1 METKNNTEKVSI
13 ESGWKLLADI
23 CHKADKNELL
33 RRALKKV
40 ANMNKKDLMVFLG
53 EKQKQFGRLLRIVSD
68 ISLEATGSFKISS
81 FLKIK
86 KQSGIFAYV
95 DGDIFNWFD
104 DEVKNSPAKEL
115 ASYEF
120 TENITEENIVGD
132 AKTGGIYEEVDF
144 AHIKQICERHIVKG
158 EKLLKENGFA
168 NLFWIRNKKGALCD
182 VNVRLCDGGWYVS
195 VRGFDPSLGWDAGY
209 QSFFRN

>member
-68 ISLEATGSFKISS
+68 ISLEANSSTIVNLSTTFSFD
-81 FLKIK
+81 
-86 KQSGIFAYV
+86 YV
-95 DGDIFNWFD
+95 NDG
-104 DEVKNSPAKEL
+104 
-115 ASYEF
+115 F
-120 TENITEENIVGD
+120 T
-132 AKTGGIYEEVDF
+132 Y
-144 AHIKQICERHIVKG
+144 
-158 EKLLKENGFA
+158 
-168 NLFWIRNKKGALCD
+168 
-182 VNVRLCDGGWYVS
+182 
-195 VRGFDPSLGWDAGY
+195 
-209 QSFFRN
+209 